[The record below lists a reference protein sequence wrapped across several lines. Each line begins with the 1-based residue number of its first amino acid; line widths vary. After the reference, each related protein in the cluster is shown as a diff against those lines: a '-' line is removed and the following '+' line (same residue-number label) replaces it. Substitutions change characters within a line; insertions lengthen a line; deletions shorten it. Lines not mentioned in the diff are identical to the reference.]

1 MAEILTLF
9 GLCWLF
15 VGTVIGLMLAKKRES
30 HLQDIETLST
40 YEEFLEHYRSD
51 WEYRWNKTCHAHSTL
66 FSIICMVVGLSLNS
80 FGILSPDITLIIVI
94 LLIGSVVLWTVSS
107 FRSIKITMAIADLTF
122 MAGVLVSAYA
132 LFDHILK

>member
-15 VGTVIGLMLAKKRES
+15 VGTIIGLLLAKRREG

-51 WEYRWNKTCHAHSTL
+51 WGYRWNKACHAHSTL
-66 FSIICMVVGLSLNS
+66 FSIVCMVVGLSLNS
-80 FGILSPDITLIIVI
+80 FDISSPGITKTIVI

-107 FRSIKITMAIADLTF
+107 FRSIKITMAIADLAF

-132 LFDHILK
+132 LFDHTLN